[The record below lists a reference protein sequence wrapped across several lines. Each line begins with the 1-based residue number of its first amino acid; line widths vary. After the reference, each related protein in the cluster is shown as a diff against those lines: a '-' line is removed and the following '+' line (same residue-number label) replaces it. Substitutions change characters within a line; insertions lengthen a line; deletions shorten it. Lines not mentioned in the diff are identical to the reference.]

1 MDKDVFVSLAC
12 RVRPR
17 VRRAKLQNRDYSVVP
32 TVMIVEGVHNGS
44 KGPLYY
50 PADEIRKSA
59 SLWDAKPVVIY
70 HPPEGT
76 ACEETVLNE
85 RGVGQLMHTR
95 WSDGKLKTESWMDEA
110 RVKSV
115 DGRVHNAIET
125 ETALEG
131 STGLLVDVDP
141 VEGEWNGEHYV
152 GIARNLRPDHYAI
165 LPDQKGA
172 CSRADGAGFLMNQSS
187 DDADVANEQSYDS
200 VSEQI
205 KTLVRAAHSD
215 TTYEVWVRDVYPDY
229 AVFEQRQ
236 QLYKQGYEVKD
247 DVVSL
252 RGLPEPVVRVVSYK
266 TKKGVV
272 VKKSKEHDTMDKKKL
287 VEELVGVKNGG
298 FEGATAEDRTAL
310 GAASEQTLRVMIAN
324 AQAKAGF
331 AEVLPPAAPKKP
343 ANLQEYLD
351 TVPAEYAPV
360 VRNGVA
366 SYNRDHEALVQ
377 NVLKHPRNKYTV
389 EALRAKDLSELQVLN
404 AFCTEEKPAGTNDFG
419 GQGSSPVVNRDAKPE
434 DLLPLPVMN
443 FESK

>member
-1 MDKDVFVSLAC
+1 MKDVFVSLAC
-12 RVRPR
+12 RVKPR
-17 VRRAKLQNRDYSVVP
+17 VRHAKLHNRDYRVVP

-76 ACEETVLNE
+76 ACDETVLNE

-95 WSDGKLKTESWMDEA
+95 WSDGKLKTESWVEEA
-110 RVKSV
+110 RVRAI
-115 DGRVHNAIET
+115 DGRVHNAIEA
-125 ETALEG
+125 ETSLEG
-131 STGLLVDVDP
+131 STGLLVDIDP
-141 VEGEWNGEHYV
+141 VEGEWNGERYV
-152 GIARNLRPDHYAI
+152 GIVRNLRPDHYAI
-165 LPDQKGA
+165 LPDQTGA
-172 CSRADGAGFLMNQSS
+172 CSRAEGAGFLMNQSS
-187 DDADVANEQSYDS
+187 EDAVDNEQSYDS
-200 VSEQI
+200 VRDQI
-205 KTLVRAAHSD
+205 AALVRAARAD
-215 TTYEVWVRDVYPDY
+215 TSLEVWVRDVYPDY
-229 AVFEQRQ
+229 VIFEQKQ

-252 RGLPEPVVRVVSYK
+252 RGVPEPVVRVVSYK

-272 VKKSKEHDTMDKKKL
+272 VNMSKEHDTMDKKKL

-298 FEGATAEDRTAL
+298 FEGADRAELETL
-310 GAASEQTLRVMIAN
+310 SEKTLRAMIVN
-324 AQAKAGF
+324 AQAKAGA
-331 AEVLPPAAPKKP
+331 AEVRPPAAPKTL
-343 ANLQEYLD
+343 AEYLN

-366 SYNRDHEALVQ
+366 AYNRDHEALVQ

-389 EALRAKDLSELQVLN
+389 EQLRAKDLSELQVLN
-404 AFCTEEKPAGTNDFG
+404 EFCAEEKPASQNDFG
-419 GQGSSPVVNRDAKPE
+419 GQGGAPVANADAKPE